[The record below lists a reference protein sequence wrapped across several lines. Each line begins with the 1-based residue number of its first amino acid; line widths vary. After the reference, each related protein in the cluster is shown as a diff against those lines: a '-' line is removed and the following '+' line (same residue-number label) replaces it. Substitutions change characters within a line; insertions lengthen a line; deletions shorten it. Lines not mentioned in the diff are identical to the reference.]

1 MSTANIRGA
10 GRNELRPYDTGGLS
24 VGRSRRPL
32 SGPVREIN
40 AILTIAYRDML
51 RFLRDPSR
59 LIGTLILPI
68 IFVGVLGGS
77 FQAGLGSG
85 AGYNLLTFI
94 FTGVYAQTLFQS
106 TAFGIISLIE
116 DRENDFSQE
125 IFISPISR
133 YSIIFGK
140 IFGESLVALAQ
151 AIVVILFGLIIG
163 IPLTPLR
170 VVGLIIAGILTCLM
184 GGAFGLL
191 LLSGFG
197 SQRAANQ
204 ILPFLI
210 FPQFFLAGAFSP
222 IKAAPGQTLPWY
234 IDILSRIS
242 PLRYGVDFTRNLYYA
257 GTPTYNRVV
266 LESPVVNLAILVV
279 MFLVFLVIGTF
290 VFVRSERN
298 K

>member
-1 MSTANIRGA
+1 MSSIRTTPEQKNGQRVTGALDTIRTRRTIRGP
-10 GRNELRPYDTGGLS
+10 RREL
-24 VGRSRRPL
+24 
-32 SGPVREIN
+32 N
-40 AILTIAYRDML
+40 AIFTIAYRDMM

-59 LIGTLILPI
+59 LIGTLVLPV

-77 FQAGLGSG
+77 FQAGLGGSVG
-85 AGYNLLTFI
+85 FNLLTFI

-140 IFGESLVALAQ
+140 ILGESLVALAQ
-151 AIVVILFGLIIG
+151 AAAVIVFGLIIR
-163 IPLTPLR
+163 IPLSPFQIL
-170 VVGLIIAGILTCLM
+170 GLFLAGILTCLI

-222 IKAAPGQTLPWY
+222 LKAASGQSLPWY
-234 IDILSRIS
+234 IDILSRIA
-242 PLRYGVDFTRNLYYA
+242 PLRYAVDLTRNLYYA
-257 GTPTYNRVV
+257 GTPAYSKVV
-266 LESPVVNLAILVV
+266 LENPLVNLIVLIA
-279 MFLVFLVIGTF
+279 MFLLFLIAGTF
-290 VFVRSERN
+290 IFVRSERN
-298 K
+298 R